1 MIDLGKEFKRMAEQF
16 EISDKE
22 VLSSV
27 RTMIRSAWGDSVF
40 KQEFLKRNSE
50 LVVNENLRSKKRF
63 PKVRKYKCAMCGEY
77 FGSTETEL
85 DHLVSE
91 NALTSYEHINDFFT
105 NIILTS
111 PDKLQV
117 LCKDK
122 KTKKDGVVRF
132 GCHNLKSYSERY
144 NVSLEQAK
152 AEKQAIELI
161 KQKKDKLYLQQY
173 GISVSSNAAARRK
186 AIVEHL
192 LTVEVAN

>member
-1 MIDLGKEFKRMAEQF
+1 MIL
-16 EISDKE
+16 
-22 VLSSV
+22 LSYWF
-27 RTMIRSAWGDSVF
+27 SA
-40 KQEFLKRNSE
+40 N
-50 LVVNENLRSKKRF
+50 
-63 PKVRKYKCAMCGEY
+63 
-77 FGSTETEL
+77 ETEI

-91 NALTSYEHINDFFT
+91 NTLTSYEHINDFFT

-122 KTKKDGVVRF
+122 KTKKDGIVRF

-152 AEKQAIELI
+152 AEKQAIELV

-173 GISVSSNAAARRK
+173 GISVPSNAAARRK

-192 LTVEVAN
+192 LTVDVVN